1 MKFLKL
7 IPILFIFFGN
17 VPYKN
22 EVKAEIKNPQDFRV
36 LSNESKK
43 LSISNVEYFIKEGDK
58 YIKNE
63 DFEKAKDFY
72 LDARKLAK
80 QLASFYSDLN
90 SSFKGID
97 ARIPNEMQRKGKQTL
112 QILAETNN
120 PKDFRVLSNES
131 KKLSISNVEYFI
143 KEGDKYI
150 ENGDFEKAKDS
161 YLDARNLAKQLASF
175 YSDLNSSFKG
185 IDARIPNEMQ
195 RKGKQTLQILAK
207 SNERLASLYI
217 KNEKPEVA
225 VPLLVETIRIMSP
238 NSPEGKEAYERLI
251 QLGFV
256 ETKYKG

>member
-7 IPILFIFFGN
+7 IPILFIFFGY

-22 EVKAEIKNPQDFRV
+22 GVYAELKNPDYFRV

-58 YIKNE
+58 YISNG
-63 DFEKAKDFY
+63 DFKKAKDFY

-80 QLASFYSDLN
+80 HLASFYSDLN

-97 ARIPNEMQRKGKQTL
+97 ARIPNEMQKKGKETL
-112 QILAETNN
+112 QILAE
-120 PKDFRVLSNES
+120 
-131 KKLSISNVEYFI
+131 
-143 KEGDKYI
+143 
-150 ENGDFEKAKDS
+150 
-161 YLDARNLAKQLASF
+161 
-175 YSDLNSSFKG
+175 
-185 IDARIPNEMQ
+185 
-195 RKGKQTLQILAK
+195 

-217 KNEKPEVA
+217 RTEKPEVA

-238 NSPEGKEAYERLI
+238 NSTEGKEAYENLL

-256 ETKYKG
+256 DTTYNGF

>member
-7 IPILFIFFGN
+7 IQILFIFFGN
-17 VPYKN
+17 FPYKN
-22 EVKAEIKNPQDFRV
+22 EVHAEINNPTKYKV

-43 LSISNVEYFIKEGDK
+43 LSISNVEYFLKEGDR
-58 YIKNE
+58 YIQKE
-63 DFEKAKDFY
+63 DFEKAKDSY

-112 QILAETNN
+112 QVLAE
-120 PKDFRVLSNES
+120 
-131 KKLSISNVEYFI
+131 
-143 KEGDKYI
+143 
-150 ENGDFEKAKDS
+150 
-161 YLDARNLAKQLASF
+161 
-175 YSDLNSSFKG
+175 
-185 IDARIPNEMQ
+185 
-195 RKGKQTLQILAK
+195 

-217 KNEKPEVA
+217 KTEKPEVA

-238 NSPEGKEAYERLI
+238 NSPEGKKAYQSLI

-256 ETKYKG
+256 ETKFRG